1 MCGQAK
7 RRRRWSPTLAEKTAR
22 VGYPLFRDQSL
33 YNFSRARD
41 CFCPSEADLV
51 PAPPFTLGDGRNS
64 RSLISSLRLRMP
76 RPLLAHWR
84 PVCDPA
90 QIRVV
95 HPPAEESPREA
106 TEFPFARA
114 QVRFLFPSA
123 IHVCLSWISRH
134 MCSSALGDGP
144 GKVTSPST
152 FAQGQK
158 LAVYRGR
165 RAPRGFQRIG
175 YYKQAEA
182 HVSRC
187 SRRGPI
193 ESMISLGNKLPNS
206 LIGLRQRLLIR

>member
-1 MCGQAK
+1 MSGQAK

-22 VGYPLFRDQSL
+22 VGYPHFRDQSL
-33 YNFSRARD
+33 YNSSRARETASARVKPTW
-41 CFCPSEADLV
+41 CP
-51 PAPPFTLGDGRNS
+51 PPFTLGDGRNS

-123 IHVCLSWISRH
+123 IHVCLSWISRCVLLPWG
-134 MCSSALGDGP
+134 MDRERLSAHL
-144 GKVTSPST
+144 
-152 FAQGQK
+152 
-158 LAVYRGR
+158 L
-165 RAPRGFQRIG
+165 
-175 YYKQAEA
+175 
-182 HVSRC
+182 
-187 SRRGPI
+187 
-193 ESMISLGNKLPNS
+193 SLKRKN
-206 LIGLRQRLLIR
+206 

>member
-1 MCGQAK
+1 
-7 RRRRWSPTLAEKTAR
+7 
-22 VGYPLFRDQSL
+22 
-33 YNFSRARD
+33 
-41 CFCPSEADLV
+41 
-51 PAPPFTLGDGRNS
+51 
-64 RSLISSLRLRMP
+64 
-76 RPLLAHWR
+76 
-84 PVCDPA
+84 
-90 QIRVV
+90 
-95 HPPAEESPREA
+95 
-106 TEFPFARA
+106 
-114 QVRFLFPSA
+114 
-123 IHVCLSWISRH
+123 

-206 LIGLRQRLLIR
+206 LICLRQRLLIRQEYDAEDRKSTRLNSSHVAISYALFCLKKKSPDAIKIDHRSRQERPHHLQPLGLSHHA

>member
-1 MCGQAK
+1 MSGQAK

-123 IHVCLSWISRH
+123 IHVCLSWISRFVLLPCG
-134 MCSSALGDGP
+134 MDRECFS
-144 GKVTSPST
+144 
-152 FAQGQK
+152 
-158 LAVYRGR
+158 VYLLSLK
-165 RAPRGFQRIG
+165 RI
-175 YYKQAEA
+175 Y
-182 HVSRC
+182 
-187 SRRGPI
+187 
-193 ESMISLGNKLPNS
+193 
-206 LIGLRQRLLIR
+206 